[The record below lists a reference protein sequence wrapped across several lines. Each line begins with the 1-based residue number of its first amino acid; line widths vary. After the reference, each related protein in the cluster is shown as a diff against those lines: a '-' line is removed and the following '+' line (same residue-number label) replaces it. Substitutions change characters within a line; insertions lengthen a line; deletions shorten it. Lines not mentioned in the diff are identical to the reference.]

1 MKEEKKPRFKRI
13 LLKLSG
19 EAFLGNQNYGID
31 LNYLKVLSTYIKEIH
46 ALNVE
51 TAIVVGGGN
60 IWRGRDA
67 KEIGMED
74 ATADYI
80 GMLATIMNAL
90 ALQTVLEG
98 FALEVRVQS
107 AIQVQELAE
116 PYIRRRAIR
125 HLEKGRIVI
134 FAGSTGSPF
143 FSTDTTA
150 ALRAA
155 EIGAEVI
162 LKATNVDAVYSEDP
176 KENSNAIQYKEID
189 YTEILSKNLKV
200 IDSTAISLCRDNKI
214 PLIVF
219 SIKDPSNL
227 VKVLYSK
234 EIGTS
239 VRSLQK
245 EVCKKNER
253 TRRFNKW
260 NEK

>member
-1 MKEEKKPRFKRI
+1 VAQ
-13 LLKLSG
+13 
-19 EAFLGNQNYGID
+19 EAL
-31 LNYLKVLSTYIKEIH
+31 
-46 ALNVE
+46 
-51 TAIVVGGGN
+51 
-60 IWRGRDA
+60 
-67 KEIGMED
+67 
-74 ATADYI
+74 
-80 GMLATIMNAL
+80 
-90 ALQTVLEG
+90 
-98 FALEVRVQS
+98 
-107 AIQVQELAE
+107 
-116 PYIRRRAIR
+116 
-125 HLEKGRIVI
+125 
-134 FAGSTGSPF
+134 F

-253 TRRFNKW
+253 TRRFNK
-260 NEK
+260 

>member
-1 MKEEKKPRFKRI
+1 MKEESKPRFKRI

-19 EAFLGNQNYGID
+19 EAFQGNQNYGID
-31 LNYLKVLSTYIKEIH
+31 LNYLKTLSKYIKEMKNLQLEI
-46 ALNVE
+46 
-51 TAIVVGGGN
+51 AIVVGGGN

-67 KEIGMED
+67 SSFSMEE

-90 ALQTVLEG
+90 ALQT
-98 FALEVRVQS
+98 ALEAEGLHVRVQS

-134 FAGSTGSPF
+134 FAGGTGSPF

-150 ALRAA
+150 VLRAA
-155 EIGAEVI
+155 EINAEVV
-162 LKATNVDAVYSEDP
+162 LKATNVDAIYSEDP
-176 KENSNAIQYKEID
+176 KKNSKAIQYKEID
-189 YTEILSKNLKV
+189 YTEMLARNLKV
-200 IDSTAISLCRDNKI
+200 VDATAISLCRDKKI

-227 VKVLYSK
+227 VKVLFS
-234 EIGTS
+234 ENIGTS
-239 VRSLQK
+239 VKSL
-245 EVCKKNER
+245 
-253 TRRFNKW
+253 
-260 NEK
+260 

>member
-1 MKEEKKPRFKRI
+1 MSEEDSKPRFKRI

-19 EAFLGNQNYGID
+19 ESFLGNQSYGID
-31 LNYLKVLSTYIKEIH
+31 LDYLKILSKYIKEIND
-46 ALNVE
+46 LGIEN
-51 TAIVVGGGN
+51 AIVVGGGN

-67 KEIGMED
+67 SQYGMEI

-90 ALQTVLEG
+90 ALQTVLEANG
-98 FALEVRVQS
+98 LEVRVQS

-134 FAGSTGSPF
+134 FAGGTGSPF

-176 KENSNAIQYKEID
+176 KKNLNARQYKEID
-189 YTEILSKNLKV
+189 YTEMLAKNLKV
-200 IDSTAISLCRDNKI
+200 VDSTSISLCRDNKI

-227 VKVLYSK
+227 VKVLFASD
-234 EIGTS
+234 IGTS
-239 VRSLQK
+239 VKSL
-245 EVCKKNER
+245 
-253 TRRFNKW
+253 
-260 NEK
+260 

>member
-1 MKEEKKPRFKRI
+1 MSEEDSKPRFKRI

-19 EAFLGNQNYGID
+19 ESFLGNQSYGID
-31 LNYLKVLSTYIKEIH
+31 LDYLKILSKYIKEIND
-46 ALNVE
+46 LGIEN
-51 TAIVVGGGN
+51 AIVVGGGN

-67 KEIGMED
+67 SQYGMEI

-90 ALQTVLEG
+90 ALQTVLEANG
-98 FALEVRVQS
+98 LEVRVQS

-134 FAGSTGSPF
+134 FAGGTGSPF

-176 KENSNAIQYKEID
+176 KKNLNARQYKEID
-189 YTEILSKNLKV
+189 YTEMLAKNLKV
-200 IDSTAISLCRDNKI
+200 VDSTAISLCRDNKI

-227 VKVLYSK
+227 VKVLFASD
-234 EIGTS
+234 IGTS
-239 VRSLQK
+239 VKSL
-245 EVCKKNER
+245 
-253 TRRFNKW
+253 
-260 NEK
+260 

>member
-1 MKEEKKPRFKRI
+1 MKQENEPRFKRV

-19 EAFLGNQNYGID
+19 EAFQGNQNYGID
-31 LNYLKVLSTYIKEIH
+31 LNYLKILSKYLKDIH
-46 ALNVE
+46 SLNVE
-51 TAIVVGGGN
+51 LAIVVGGGN

-67 KEIGMED
+67 KKIGMED

-90 ALQTVLEG
+90 ALQTVLEASG
-98 FALEVRVQS
+98 LEVRVQS

-116 PYIRRRAIR
+116 TYIRRRAIR

-134 FAGSTGSPF
+134 FAGGTGSPF

-155 EIGAEVI
+155 EINAQVI
-162 LKATNVDAVYSEDP
+162 LKATNVDAVYTEDP
-176 KENSNAIQYKEID
+176 KKNSKARQYKEID
-189 YTEILSKNLKV
+189 YTEMLSKNLKV

-227 VKVLYSK
+227 VNVLFSK
-234 EIGTS
+234 DIGTS
-239 VRSLQK
+239 IRSIKK
-245 EVCKKNER
+245 EELKKNGGK
-253 TRRFNKW
+253 RRINK
-260 NEK
+260 

>member
-1 MKEEKKPRFKRI
+1 M
-13 LLKLSG
+13 
-19 EAFLGNQNYGID
+19 
-31 LNYLKVLSTYIKEIH
+31 
-46 ALNVE
+46 
-51 TAIVVGGGN
+51 
-60 IWRGRDA
+60 
-67 KEIGMED
+67 
-74 ATADYI
+74 
-80 GMLATIMNAL
+80 
-90 ALQTVLEG
+90 
-98 FALEVRVQS
+98 
-107 AIQVQELAE
+107 QELAE

-134 FAGSTGSPF
+134 FAGGTGSPF

-253 TRRFNKW
+253 TRRFNK
-260 NEK
+260 

>member
-1 MKEEKKPRFKRI
+1 
-13 LLKLSG
+13 
-19 EAFLGNQNYGID
+19 
-31 LNYLKVLSTYIKEIH
+31 
-46 ALNVE
+46 
-51 TAIVVGGGN
+51 
-60 IWRGRDA
+60 
-67 KEIGMED
+67 
-74 ATADYI
+74 
-80 GMLATIMNAL
+80 
-90 ALQTVLEG
+90 
-98 FALEVRVQS
+98 VQS

-134 FAGSTGSPF
+134 FAGGTGSPF

-253 TRRFNKW
+253 TRRFNK
-260 NEK
+260 

>member
-1 MKEEKKPRFKRI
+1 MSEEGSKPRFKRI

-19 EAFLGNQNYGID
+19 ESFLGNQSYGID
-31 LNYLKVLSTYIKEIH
+31 LDYLKILSKYIKEIND
-46 ALNVE
+46 LGIEN
-51 TAIVVGGGN
+51 AIVVGGGN

-67 KEIGMED
+67 SQYGMEV

-90 ALQTVLEG
+90 ALQTVLEANG
-98 FALEVRVQS
+98 LEVRVQS

-134 FAGSTGSPF
+134 FAGGTGSPF

-176 KENSNAIQYKEID
+176 KKNLNARQYKEID
-189 YTEILSKNLKV
+189 YTEMLAKNLKV
-200 IDSTAISLCRDNKI
+200 VDSTAISLCRDNKI

-227 VKVLYSK
+227 VKVLFASD
-234 EIGTS
+234 IGTS
-239 VRSLQK
+239 VKSL
-245 EVCKKNER
+245 
-253 TRRFNKW
+253 
-260 NEK
+260 

>member
-1 MKEEKKPRFKRI
+1 MSEEGSKPRFKRI

-19 EAFLGNQNYGID
+19 ESFLGNQSYGID
-31 LNYLKVLSTYIKEIH
+31 LDYLKILSKYIKEIND
-46 ALNVE
+46 LGIEN
-51 TAIVVGGGN
+51 AIVVGGGN

-67 KEIGMED
+67 FQYGMEI

-90 ALQTVLEG
+90 ALQTVLEANG
-98 FALEVRVQS
+98 LEVRVQS

-116 PYIRRRAIR
+116 LYIRRRAIR

-134 FAGSTGSPF
+134 FAGGTGSPF

-176 KENSNAIQYKEID
+176 KKNSNARQYKEID
-189 YTEILSKNLKV
+189 YTEMLAKNLKV
-200 IDSTAISLCRDNKI
+200 VDSTAISLCRDNKI

-227 VKVLYSK
+227 VKVLFASD
-234 EIGTS
+234 IGTS
-239 VRSLQK
+239 VKSL
-245 EVCKKNER
+245 
-253 TRRFNKW
+253 
-260 NEK
+260 

>member
-1 MKEEKKPRFKRI
+1 MKEENKPRFKRI

-19 EAFLGNQNYGID
+19 EAFLGNQPYGID
-31 LNYLKVLSTYIKEIH
+31 LDYLRALSVYIKEIH
-46 ALNVE
+46 EFKVE
-51 TAIVVGGGN
+51 MAIVVGGGN
-60 IWRGRDA
+60 IWRGREA
-67 KEIGMED
+67 SKFGMEE

-90 ALQTVLEG
+90 ALQTVLEASG
-98 FALEVRVQS
+98 LQVRVQS

-134 FAGSTGSPF
+134 FAGGTGSPF

-155 EIGAEVI
+155 EINAEVI
-162 LKATNVDAVYSEDP
+162 LKATNVDAIYSEDP
-176 KENSNAIQYKEID
+176 KKNSKAIQYKEID
-189 YTEILSKNLKV
+189 YTEMLSRNLKV
-200 IDSTAISLCRDNKI
+200 VDATAISLCRDNKI

-227 VKVLYSK
+227 IKVLFSK
-234 EIGTS
+234 DIGTS
-239 VRSLQK
+239 VISLRK
-245 EVCKKNER
+245 EELSFIHEGK
-253 TRRFNKW
+253 
-260 NEK
+260 